1 MWIAQAT
8 ATGGYDLTS
17 WGQFGIFLTA
27 IAALA
32 TFARQAYNQAV
43 ADRKAEREEN
53 QRLNQVILDKVIP
66 ALESATLAL
75 REVSDKNIP
84 ALNASSE
91 ALKEAAEALR
101 DFRRGAR

>member
-1 MWIAQAT
+1 
-8 ATGGYDLTS
+8 
-17 WGQFGIFLTA
+17 LTA